1 MKRTSAK
8 DHAADS
14 QAGFTMIELI
24 SVIILLGILGV
35 FTSLFI
41 AKFIEGYYFTQT
53 NAETALK
60 AQVALDRISL
70 EMKDIQTISALTDN
84 VQVTYTNMTLDPAG
98 ASRTIK
104 FVSPAIVLT
113 TAADYTLIDRIV
125 GFTLSASYA
134 DMDGN
139 AATQEVAY
147 LDIGFTVSGI
157 PTPFTTRIF
166 PRNMVPHP

>member
-1 MKRTSAK
+1 MKRASAK
-8 DHAADS
+8 GHATHP

-41 AKFIEGYYFTQT
+41 ARFIEGYYFTRT
-53 NAETALK
+53 NAETAVK
-60 AQVALDRISL
+60 TQVALDRISL
-70 EMKDIQTISALTDN
+70 ELRDISTITALTDN
-84 VQVTYTNMTLDPAG
+84 TLITYTNQTLDPTG
-98 ASRTIK
+98 ASRTIR
-104 FVSPAIVLT
+104 FVSPEIVLT
-113 TAADYTLIDRIV
+113 TVADYTLIDRIA
-125 GFTLSASYA
+125 GFTLSATYA

-147 LDIGFTVSGI
+147 IDIGFTISGI

-166 PRNMVPHP
+166 PRNMVAHP